1 MTDYDAEFNMP
12 TLMTFIIALLGGLI
26 GYLTHIPI
34 GEMLGAM
41 LAVLIAGRVYP
52 KLSFPKQMLTVIQ
65 IVLGIS
71 VGAIININ
79 DWFSSLSIGV
89 LIGLLCCMT
98 SQIIIGYFW
107 LTKRCNWS
115 RTEAFLGAVPGAL
128 AAIIVMTDAQEK
140 PSYRVIFTHSI
151 RLIFL
156 MVLASIIA
164 IFNHASTE
172 VPTELLTQLHSASY
186 LLLFGISLAA
196 LTAGILLDKIGIP
209 APFMLT
215 AMLLTAGLNSAFP
228 QYTYQ
233 VPEFFLLISMTL
245 IGGFVGLRMQGITL
259 QETIDSVRSGVM
271 VTLLSCGVTLVMAF
285 IFSQLLNTSFSVLA
299 LSWVPGSLESMT
311 AVAILLGL
319 EPAFVMMN
327 HIIRLTLLYLLPAFL
342 GHSLLSED
350 KRV

>member
-1 MTDYDAEFNMP
+1 MP
-12 TLMTFIIALLGGLI
+12 ILLTFIIALLGGLV

-41 LAVLIAGRVYP
+41 LAVLIAGRFYP
-52 KLSFPKQMLTVIQ
+52 KLDFPKHMLTVIQ

-71 VGAIININ
+71 VGAIVDVN
-79 DWFSSLSIGV
+79 DWASSLSVGMLV
-89 LIGLLCCMT
+89 GLVCCM
-98 SQIIIGYFW
+98 SCQIMVGYFW
-107 LTKRCNWS
+107 LTKRCGWS
-115 RTEAFLGAVPGAL
+115 KAESFLGAVPGAL

-156 MVLASIIA
+156 MVLASCIA
-164 IFNHASTE
+164 FINHAPTI
-172 VPTELLTQLHSASY
+172 VPTHLFSQVHQASY
-186 LLLFGISLAA
+186 LVLFGLALASLAFGA
-196 LTAGILLDKIGIP
+196 ILDKFGIP

-215 AMLLTAGLNSAFP
+215 AMLVTAGLHSTFP
-228 QYTYQ
+228 SYNVQ
-233 VPEFFLLISMTL
+233 VPELFLLISMAL
-245 IGGFVGLRMQGITL
+245 IGGFVGLRMKGITW
-259 QETIDSVRSGVM
+259 QETIDSIRSGVM
-271 VTLLSCGVTLVMAF
+271 VTLLSCGITLAMAYL
-285 IFSQLLNTSFSVLA
+285 FSHLLNISFSVLA

-342 GHSLLSED
+342 GGVLKEN
-350 KRV
+350 KT